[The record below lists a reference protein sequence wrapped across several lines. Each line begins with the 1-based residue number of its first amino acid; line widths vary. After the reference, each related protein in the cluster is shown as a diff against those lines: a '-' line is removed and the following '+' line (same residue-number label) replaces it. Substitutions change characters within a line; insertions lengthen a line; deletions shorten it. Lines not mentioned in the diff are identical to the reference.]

1 MNTPL
6 SQNIYFKIGVILV
19 LILLLLIPKI
29 MIEQLI
35 VERELTQ
42 TAAISEVSSKW
53 GQEQTITGPILT
65 IPYQPYASN
74 AKEYVHILP
83 ENLDISGSINPEA
96 RHRGIYEIVVYDSK
110 LSIKGNYTF
119 QDLSTLNIDQSKLL
133 WKEAFV
139 SLGISDLKGIEKQV
153 DLKWNDSTHYFNS
166 GVVTNDIIGNGITA
180 FIPLA
185 PYPSG
190 KINFDLNLQLKGSQF
205 LHFIPMGKVTNTNIA
220 STWNNPSFNGQ
231 FLPDSSNISGNG
243 FDANWNILHLNRNY
257 PQAWLGSQYQVHES
271 AFGVDLILP
280 VDNYQK
286 TTRSIKYAILFLVMT
301 FMVFFF
307 IEIFNKRFL
316 HPIQYLL
323 VGLALIIFYTLQ
335 LSLSE
340 YLNFNSAFLIAAGAT
355 IALVAGYSRAI
366 LKSAMLSFMLS
377 GILAVL
383 YGFIFVIIQMQDY
396 SLLIG
401 SIGIFLILGIV
412 MYASRKI
419 DWFEIG
425 K

>member
-1 MNTPL
+1 
-6 SQNIYFKIGVILV
+6 
-19 LILLLLIPKI
+19 
-29 MIEQLI
+29 MIERLI

-42 TAAISEVSSKW
+42 TTAISEVSAKW

-65 IPYQPYASN
+65 IPYQPNASST
-74 AKEYVHILP
+74 KEYVHILP
-83 ENLDISGSINPEA
+83 ENLDISGAINPEA

-110 LSIKGNYTF
+110 LSLKGNYTF

-133 WKEAFV
+133 WNEAFV

-153 DLKWNDSTHYFNS
+153 ELKWNDSTHFFNS
-166 GVVTNDIIGNGITA
+166 GVVTYDIIGNGITA
-180 FIPLA
+180 FIPLT
-185 PYPSG
+185 PNSSG
-190 KINFDLNLQLKGSQF
+190 KINFNLDLQLKGSQF

-220 STWNNPSFNGQ
+220 SSWNNPSFNGQ

-257 PQAWLGSQYQVHES
+257 PQAWIGSQYQVHES

-355 IALVAGYSRAI
+355 IALVAGYARAI

-401 SIGIFLILGIV
+401 SIGIFLILAIV